1 MNILLLT
8 LTFSVSGHTS
18 MYEDLLDVFVRNGHN
33 VYVACSNDSRSSEPC
48 GIQQWNNKTVLRIN
62 TGNITGNVNIIKK
75 GLTTVLMDY
84 YFKKALRKHFKNIHV
99 DLILYPTPPIT
110 LANTIAWAKKHY
122 KARTYLML
130 KDIFPQNA
138 VDLGMMREAGL
149 KGLIYKY
156 FRRKEKFLYS
166 ISDYIGCMSPANVQ
180 YVLWHNSEIKSD
192 RVEVCPN
199 CLLIPTQ
206 DPNFK
211 RDGIELKKK
220 YDIPEE
226 AVTFL
231 YGGNLG
237 KPQGIDFLIKCLR
250 HEKENKKVYFIIIGS
265 GSAFGK
271 LKAFV
276 DSEKPANVK
285 LLNYMP
291 KDEYQLIS
299 DQCDVGMIF
308 LDHRFTIPNFPS
320 RILNYLASGIPVLA
334 ATDANT
340 DIGTIARDNGFGFC
354 CESNDVKGFAKAVDD
369 FINADRET
377 MGENGWNFFKN
388 NWSVENGY
396 NIIMKHFE

>member
-75 GLTTVLMDY
+75 GLITVLIDY

-199 CLLIPTQ
+199 CLLIPPQ

-211 RDGIELKKK
+211 R
-220 YDIPEE
+220 
-226 AVTFL
+226 
-231 YGGNLG
+231 
-237 KPQGIDFLIKCLR
+237 
-250 HEKENKKVYFIIIGS
+250 
-265 GSAFGK
+265 
-271 LKAFV
+271 
-276 DSEKPANVK
+276 
-285 LLNYMP
+285 
-291 KDEYQLIS
+291 
-299 DQCDVGMIF
+299 
-308 LDHRFTIPNFPS
+308 
-320 RILNYLASGIPVLA
+320 ILCRY
-334 ATDANT
+334 
-340 DIGTIARDNGFGFC
+340 
-354 CESNDVKGFAKAVDD
+354 
-369 FINADRET
+369 
-377 MGENGWNFFKN
+377 
-388 NWSVENGY
+388 
-396 NIIMKHFE
+396 

>member
-1 MNILLLT
+1 MNILLLS
-8 LTFSVSGHTS
+8 LTFSDSGHTS

-48 GIQQWNNKTVLRIN
+48 GIQQWNNKTVLRVK

-75 GLTTVLMDY
+75 GLTTVLIDY
-84 YFKKALRKHFKNIHV
+84 YFKKALRKHFKNIHF

-138 VDLGMMREAGL
+138 VDLGMMRKTGL

-156 FRRKEKFLYS
+156 FRRKEKIFYS

-180 YVLWHNSEIKSD
+180 YVLGHNPEIKSD
-192 RVEVCPN
+192 KVEVCPN

-250 HEKENKKVYFIIIGS
+250 HEKENKKAYFIIIGD
-265 GSAFGK
+265 GSEFGK

-299 DQCDVGMIF
+299 DQCDVGMMF

-320 RILNYLASGIPVLA
+320 RILNYLASGNPVLA

-340 DIGTIARDNGFGFC
+340 DIGAIARDNGFGFC

-369 FINADRET
+369 FINADRDA
-377 MGENGWNFFKN
+377 MGEKGWYFLKN